1 VSDFFDSPVVRSSI
15 EEINNL
21 QEELVRGMMRNP
33 FDQPASDDEKMEQ
46 LRVMRTILEKQKN
59 FMFRLKLSDDPQAL
73 EMKNAILD
81 SAKLL
86 GMKDDQDIEEFF
98 GDLENT
104 LMDLENSLDN

>member
-1 VSDFFDSPVVRSSI
+1 MSDFFDSPVVKSSI
-15 EEINNL
+15 EEINKL
-21 QEELVRGMMRNP
+21 QEELVKGMMRSP
-33 FDQPASDDEKMEQ
+33 FEQPPNDDEKMEQ

-59 FMFRLKLSDDPQAL
+59 FMFRLKLSDDPQAR

-81 SAKLL
+81 SAKIL

-98 GDLENT
+98 VDLENT

>member
-1 VSDFFDSPVVRSSI
+1 MSDFFDSPVVKSSI
-15 EEINNL
+15 EEINKL
-21 QEELVRGMMRNP
+21 QEELLRGMMRNP
-33 FDQPASDDEKMEQ
+33 FDQPSTDDEKMEQ

-59 FMFRLKLSDDPQAL
+59 FMFRLKLSEDPQAL

-81 SAKLL
+81 SAKIL

-98 GDLENT
+98 ADLENT

>member
-1 VSDFFDSPVVRSSI
+1 MSAFFDSPVVRSSI